1 MSTPRSLLIRSTTP
15 AIWSPTR
22 TGRVLPMMTIAFMGG
37 APPFPGVRSLREAVS
52 GWPSYALTGM
62 ELVDARTLEGE

>member
-1 MSTPRSLLIRSTTP
+1 M
-15 AIWSPTR
+15 
-22 TGRVLPMMTIAFMGG
+22 LPMMTIAFMGG